1 MAPGIAEALVATAF
15 GLFAAIPA
23 LIFFNMFSQRVR
35 EIRAHMEDFGL
46 EFYNLASEATE
57 KQMAFSNRNRQ
68 EESIADI
75 NITPFVDVVLVLLII
90 FMITAGV
97 VEFGLEIDVPR
108 TREVASTSEDYDFV
122 NITSDG
128 QLYLNT
134 EPISIY
140 DIAPRIKER
149 QGEEGPG
156 VYVRAHK
163 GNPLGSHSP
172 GCRRMRRR

>member
-1 MAPGIAEALVATAF
+1 
-15 GLFAAIPA
+15 
-23 LIFFNMFSQRVR
+23 
-35 EIRAHMEDFGL
+35 
-46 EFYNLASEATE
+46 
-57 KQMAFSNRNRQ
+57 MAFSNRNGQ

-97 VEFGLEIDVPR
+97 VEFGLEIDVPK
-108 TREVASTSEDYDFV
+108 TREVASTSKDFDFV

-134 EPISIY
+134 EPVSVY
-140 DIAPRIKER
+140 DIVPRIKER
-149 QGEEGPG
+149 QGDDGVG

-163 GNPLGSHSP
+163 ETPWEVVAQVVAECGAGKVVVNMVTKPLERNP
-172 GCRRMRRR
+172 RRRR

>member
-1 MAPGIAEALVATAF
+1 
-15 GLFAAIPA
+15 
-23 LIFFNMFSQRVR
+23 
-35 EIRAHMEDFGL
+35 
-46 EFYNLASEATE
+46 
-57 KQMAFSNRNRQ
+57 MAFSNRNRQ

-134 EPISIY
+134 EPISVY

-163 GNPLGSHSP
+163 ETPWEVVAQVVAECGASKVVVNMVTKPLERNP
-172 GCRRMRRR
+172 RRKR